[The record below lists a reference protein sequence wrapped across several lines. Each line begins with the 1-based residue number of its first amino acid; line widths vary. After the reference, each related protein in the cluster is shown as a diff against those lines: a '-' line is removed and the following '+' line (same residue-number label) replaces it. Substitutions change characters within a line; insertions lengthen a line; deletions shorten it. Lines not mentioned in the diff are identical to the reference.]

1 MLKTTITSYL
11 LPFIP
16 IWLYA
21 EIHYRFRFFP
31 FSRYFKKEPEIIS
44 KKKLTRT
51 FSKLRL
57 RLKRYEKDGKRSKY
71 VISAEAETSKGK
83 IIHSEGID
91 WRFGIALKQTISK
104 LLKQI
109 KR

>member
-1 MLKTTITSYL
+1 MDVEFSDKKLDLKDRR
-11 LPFIP
+11 
-16 IWLYA
+16 
-21 EIHYRFRFFP
+21 RFQ
-31 FSRYFKKEPEIIS
+31 EIIS
-44 KKKLTRT
+44 KKKITRT

-57 RLKRYEKDGKRSKY
+57 RLKKYEKDGKRSKY